1 MAVGPRPEIRGILR
15 SGIVVVLEFNFLNQ
29 KQLGDFPQ
37 KREKVGYLRKMPLVE
52 KLIIAAFVIGL
63 ATIVLT

>member
-1 MAVGPRPEIRGILR
+1 MF
-15 SGIVVVLEFNFLNQ
+15 EFNFLNQ